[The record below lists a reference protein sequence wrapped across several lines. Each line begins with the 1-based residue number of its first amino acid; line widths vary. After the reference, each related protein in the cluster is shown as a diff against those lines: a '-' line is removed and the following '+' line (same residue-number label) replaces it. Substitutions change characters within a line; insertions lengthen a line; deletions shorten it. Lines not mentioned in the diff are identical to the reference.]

1 VNRVYHYI
9 LVGIGGAFG
18 AILRVA
24 ASRIL
29 PAMLMQQI
37 PSSILIVN
45 VIGGLL
51 IGVASGLQLNLDQ
64 KIIDDLKFLC
74 VSGFLGGFT
83 TFSAFTLETVQLL
96 EKEKYYIALAYVIL
110 SVLLSLIFFC
120 IGAKLCQL
128 GRRQC

>member
-1 VNRVYHYI
+1 MDFYQYI
-9 LVGIGGAFG
+9 LVGIGGGVG

-24 ASRIL
+24 ASRML

-37 PSSILIVN
+37 PASILIVN

-51 IGVASGLQLNLDQ
+51 IGAANGLQLNFDQ

-83 TFSAFTLETVQLL
+83 TFSAFTLEIVQLL
-96 EKEKYYIALAYVIL
+96 EKEKYFLALAYVIL

-120 IGAKLCQL
+120 IGTRLCQL
-128 GRRQC
+128 GQRQC

>member
-1 VNRVYHYI
+1 MSFYQYI
-9 LVGIGGAFG
+9 LIGIGGAFG

-24 ASRIL
+24 ASKIL

-37 PSSILIVN
+37 LSGILIVN

-51 IGVASGLQLNLDQ
+51 IGVANGLQLNFEQ

-83 TFSAFTLETVQLL
+83 TFSAFTLETAQLL
-96 EKEKYYIALAYVIL
+96 EKEKYCAALTYIVL
-110 SVLLSLIFFC
+110 SVLLSLIFFF
-120 IGAKLCQL
+120 IGIKLCQL

>member
-1 VNRVYHYI
+1 MSFYQYI

-24 ASRIL
+24 ASGML
-29 PAMLMQQI
+29 PAMLIQQI
-37 PSSILIVN
+37 PASILIIN
-45 VIGGLL
+45 VLGGLL
-51 IGVASGLQLNLDQ
+51 IGVANGLQLNLDQ

-83 TFSAFTLETVQLL
+83 TFSAFTLETMQLL
-96 EKEKYYIALAYVIL
+96 EKEKYCIALAYVIL

-120 IGAKLCQL
+120 IGTKLCQL
-128 GRRQC
+128 RQR

>member
-1 VNRVYHYI
+1 MSFYQYI
-9 LVGIGGAFG
+9 LIEIGGAFG

-24 ASRIL
+24 ASRML

-51 IGVASGLQLNLDQ
+51 IGVANGLQLNFEQ
-64 KIIDDLKFLC
+64 KIINDLKFLC

-83 TFSAFTLETVQLL
+83 TFSAFTLETAQLL
-96 EKEKYYIALAYVIL
+96 EREKYCAALTYIVL
-110 SVLLSLIFFC
+110 SVLLSLISFW
-120 IGAKLCQL
+120 IGTKLCQL
-128 GRRQC
+128 GRQQC